1 MTSAPS
7 PPLDTSCPECGAA
20 VPGGREA
27 CQRVFD
33 DILVREFGDYRY
45 ARMHRLT
52 VDVYSLQHPA
62 EYMRSAKSYAAH
74 LTGVYAAL
82 REGGAAETNRA
93 VQQWLNG
100 PKALPR
106 PGDPAPRQ
114 RGALTILHI
123 HGAVDPEEYVRRVRE
138 WAVATWEA
146 WRDYHD
152 VARQWVEQATGRWLP
167 VVKP

>member
-1 MTSAPS
+1 MTSTPS

-82 REGGAAETNRA
+82 GEDAAAETNRA

-100 PKALPR
+100 PTALPR